1 MAATHRAAEWE
12 RRLILARRMA
22 MGAVWAAVVVV
33 VLMGLGLAFAPYLFA
48 ELSAW
53 LEPHPV
59 IDPAKPHLAEGRMV
73 DDYWA
78 VQSIDAN
85 TYAIGEPRYYQANYS
100 YLLVGA
106 RRALL
111 FDAGSGTRD
120 ITGVVAS
127 LTHLPVTVMPS
138 HLHYDH
144 TGGIVPFTSVA
155 MIDLPDT
162 RGDVTNGKL
171 TPSRYEFLGMIDGL
185 KPPTFG
191 VTEWVKPGTTMD
203 LGGRVLRVIPV
214 PGHTPSSVALYDAQ
228 MHQLFA
234 GDFIYPTTLYAFL
247 PGASLAEYRATTRE
261 LLATLPA
268 DTKLWTAHCCRPGE
282 HMSAPWLTMAD
293 LSDLNTALTAIQSGE
308 SRSTGFFPRRFP
320 VNKQMTLATGFPW
333 NNR

>member
-1 MAATHRAAEWE
+1 MSD
-12 RRLILARRMA
+12 RLSKAPRLAMF
-22 MGAVWAAVVVV
+22 AVWSAVVVV
-33 VLMGLGLAFAPYLFA
+33 VLVCLALTLTPYLFA

-53 LEPHPV
+53 LDPHTI
-59 IDPAKPHLAEGRMV
+59 IDPAKPDLAEGRMV

-78 VQSIDAN
+78 VQNIDTN
-85 TYAIGEPRYYQANYS
+85 TYALGEPRYYQANYA
-100 YLLVGA
+100 YLIVGA

-127 LTHLPVTVMPS
+127 LTHLPVTLMPS

-144 TGGIVPFTSVA
+144 TGGIAPFTSIA

-162 RGDVTNGKL
+162 RADVTNGKL
-171 TPSRYEFLGMIDGL
+171 TPGRYEYLGMIDGL
-185 KPPTFG
+185 VRPTFS

-203 LGGRVLRVIPV
+203 LGGRMVRVLHV
-214 PGHTPSSVALYDAQ
+214 PGHTHSSVALYDATT
-228 MHQLFA
+228 HQLFA

-247 PGASLAEYRATTRE
+247 PGASLAEYLATTRE

-268 DTKLWTAHCCRPGE
+268 DTKIWTAHCCRVGE
-282 HMSAPWLTMAD
+282 RPSAPWLTMTD
-293 LSDLNTALTAIQSGE
+293 LRDLNVALNAIQSGA
-308 SRSTGFFPRRFP
+308 SHSTGFYPRRFP
-320 VNKQMTLATGFPW
+320 VNQQMTVATGFPW